1 MDHTTSW
8 VAQHF
13 RDRMTQKEIDEALV
27 LAMEADK
34 REIERLR
41 DENDRLRQALADE
54 AVHQTLIKDLTIG
67 PNGIKGQFEGGAAQ
81 LLAESFAQQFSES
94 GATNYIEFHF
104 TGADTGPLLVT
115 LQRRDGKTPHQLRA
129 EAEGHVGRLRAELA
143 DSTNDLDELLQVAAD
158 LATELAASQA
168 REKALREKIVLAQ
181 IGSCSCGA
189 KTPDT
194 RYHSAFCVYSQLA
207 GILALPADDTA
218 LREMLARAQEEMRER
233 CIEEVRG
240 VGGIDAIEVERLIRA
255 LEVKP

>member
-1 MDHTTSW
+1 MNICGQCGGAVMVPWLSYGYAGKVCMCSRRAPVTPMPQ
-8 VAQHF
+8 AQ
-13 RDRMTQKEIDEALV
+13 IDEALV
-27 LAMEADK
+27 LAMDADK

-41 DENDRLRQALADE
+41 A
-54 AVHQTLIKDLTIG
+54 
-67 PNGIKGQFEGGAAQ
+67 
-81 LLAESFAQQFSES
+81 
-94 GATNYIEFHF
+94 
-104 TGADTGPLLVT
+104 
-115 LQRRDGKTPHQLRA
+115 
-129 EAEGHVGRLRAELA
+129 
-143 DSTNDLDELLQVAAD
+143 
-158 LATELAASQA
+158 ELAASQA